1 MLTRNTLAH
10 LYVNT
15 KTLKLNDESY
25 LQREVCLPCT
35 ATLAIILDIV
45 LFHMDL
51 FIFPSAVARSETEET
66 IVKRRRKSI
75 LFAFS
80 NNGATAA
87 VPDAAA
93 AVPTRGSE
101 QRRVSP
107 RQPLSWKGSS
117 GIQNEPIM
125 MRGTIQIA
133 LPDRGTAGA

>member
-1 MLTRNTLAH
+1 
-10 LYVNT
+10 
-15 KTLKLNDESY
+15 
-25 LQREVCLPCT
+25 
-35 ATLAIILDIV
+35 
-45 LFHMDL
+45 MDL